1 MDGWSGKVLRVDLS
15 KGQWEDEELDIDLAQ
30 EYLGGRGLATKV
42 FFDEVDANVDPL
54 SPENKLIFAT
64 GPLTGTGA
72 PTAGRYMVVSKSPLT
87 GTIACCNVGGD
98 FGSELKYAGY
108 DMVIF
113 EGKSPE
119 PVYLMIQNGD
129 VQIKPAGHLWGKK
142 TNETDDMVKAEMGD
156 KWKALD
162 THVACIGPAGEKLAR
177 IACIMSDKHRA
188 AGRSGL
194 GAVMGSKNLKAI
206 AVWGSGAVTVTD
218 GGALKEATFG
228 ILGLLKNE
236 RIIEGMTT
244 YGSMNSQFAMNRMG
258 VLPALNFQA
267 GSFEGVANTNA
278 RPLRA
283 NLLIR
288 NGACFACPIAC
299 SRVTRIR
306 DAEWQGEG
314 YGPEFETCSLLGPDC
329 GVDDLAAITKAN
341 YICNELGIDTMSAGG
356 TIACAMELYE
366 KGYLKQEEV
375 GYELNFGNAKAM
387 VELVEKLGLR
397 QGFGDVLAEG
407 GYRLAEKYGHPE
419 LFMGVKKQEMPAYHP
434 QGLQGEGLAL
444 ATANGGASHNRAGVY
459 ASELWGYPYKT
470 DPLAIEGKA
479 AMCVEFQHHKA
490 VLDAV
495 GVCQYIVFG
504 KVEAEHIVPLLNAA
518 TGMDYTVES
527 LMLAGEKIWNLERLF
542 NLAAGFTAKDDT
554 LPKRLLEQPMLTGT
568 FEGQVSRLGEMLP
581 EYYQLRGWDE
591 NGVPTK
597 EKLAELGLD

>member
-1 MDGWSGKVLRVDLS
+1 MDAWTGKVLRVDLS
-15 KGQWEDEELDIDLAQ
+15 KGEWEDEDLDVDLAE
-30 EYLGGRGLATKV
+30 EYLGGRGLATKIL
-42 FFDEVDANVDPL
+42 FDEVDANVDPL

-64 GPLTGTGA
+64 GPLSGTGA
-72 PTAGRYMVVSKSPLT
+72 PTGGRYMVVSKSPLT
-87 GTIACCNVGGD
+87 GAIACCNVGGD

-113 EGKSPE
+113 EGKSPK

-129 VQIKPAGHLWGKK
+129 VEIKPAEHLWGKK
-142 TNETDDMVKAEMGD
+142 THETDDMVKAEMGD

-162 THVACIGPAGEKLAR
+162 THVACVGPAGENLAR

-218 GGALKEATFG
+218 GESFKEATFA
-228 ILGLLKNE
+228 ILEMLKSE

-244 YGSMNSQFAMNRMG
+244 YGSMNSQFAMNKMG

-267 GSFEGVANTNA
+267 GFFEGVINTNA

-299 SRVTRIR
+299 GRVTRLTGP
-306 DAEWQGEG
+306 EYQGEG
-314 YGPEFETCSLLGPDC
+314 WGPEFETGSLLGPNC
-329 GVDDLAAITKAN
+329 GVDNLAAITKAN

-356 TIACAMELYE
+356 TVACAMELYE

-397 QGFGDVLAEG
+397 EGFGDVLAEG

-470 DPLAIEGKA
+470 EPLAIEGKA
-479 AMCVEFQHHKA
+479 AMCVELQHYKA

-495 GVCQYIVFG
+495 GLCQYIIFG

-527 LMLAGEKIWNLERLF
+527 LMRAGERIWNLERLF
-542 NLAAGFTAKDDT
+542 NLAAGLGAKDDT
-554 LPKRLLEQPMLTGT
+554 LPRRLLEQPLLTGT
-568 FEGQVSRLGEMLP
+568 SEGQVSRLSEMLP
-581 EYYQLRGWDE
+581 EYYQLRGWDD
-591 NGVPTK
+591 NGVPTE